1 MAQHTSVRLE
11 TPCEFINVT
20 PLNPLISKCQI
31 KVCYVSDEPN
41 RNKSI
46 ITKDVARDMANSL
59 PGSPIVGYFNE
70 AKGDFEEHNRVI
82 DISNGKFTIKDKTR
96 PYGFVDL
103 GAKVWFQK
111 FLDDGTTER
120 EYLMTEGYIW
130 TGQYPEAQ
138 RIIDEG
144 NNQSME
150 LDEDLI
156 DAFWTKDS
164 KGKPQFFI
172 INEAIIS
179 KLCVLGE
186 DCEPCFEGSNITA
199 PQITFSFEDGFKEQL
214 FSMMNEI
221 KKVLNEGGAPTVF
234 TRYAVEIGDSL
245 WSSIYSYLEHTYP
258 RANDEGYVYDSIY
271 RIEGIYEEG
280 SQKFAILQNRSNSKY
295 FRMNFSLDDTTGFAA
310 SAELVEVTK
319 TYVPAAQPQFA
330 LEDVEAFELEYAKK
344 KKKAEEE
351 DEEDKKPED
360 GDDDS
365 KKPEDDESKKS
376 GEEDDEDDS
385 DDDDADDDEDKKKK
399 KKKTKFAKSEED
411 DDDEDKCPKCGKP
424 KSECE
429 CEDKDDDD
437 DEKGKKSKYN
447 LDEIQE
453 YVELSQKYSALETDY
468 NNLKSEME
476 KLVEFKKSIEKKDKE
491 AMIASFY
498 MLSDEEKKDVVDNI
512 DTYSL
517 EDIEAKLSIICV
529 RNKVNFNL
537 DEDNKETTKPTTF
550 SLDGSL
556 GDDNVPAW
564 VKSLRNVAKSM
575 N

>member
-1 MAQHTSVRLE
+1 MQHTSIRLE

-31 KVCYVSDEPN
+31 KVCWVGDEPN

-46 ITKDVARDMANSL
+46 ITKEVARDMANTL

-82 DISNGKFTIKDKTR
+82 DISNGKFAIKDTTR

-111 FLDDGTTER
+111 FLDDGETER
-120 EYLMTEGYIW
+120 EYLMTEGYLW

-138 RIIDEG
+138 RIIDQG

-150 LDEDLI
+150 LDDKLI
-156 DAFWTKDS
+156 DAFWTKDG

-179 KLCVLGE
+179 KLCVLGD

-319 TYVPAAQPQFA
+319 TYVPAAEPQFA
-330 LEDVEAFELEYAKK
+330 LADVEAFELEYAKK
-344 KKKAEEE
+344 KKGEEEE
-351 DEEDKKPED
+351 DEDKKKKPED
-360 GDDDS
+360 GDDES
-365 KKPEDDESKKS
+365 KKPEDKKS

-385 DDDDADDDEDKKKK
+385 SDDDDADDDDEEKKK
-399 KKKTKFAKSEED
+399 KKKTKFKKDEE

-424 KSECE
+424 KSECT
-429 CEDKDDDD
+429 CEDEDEDDN
-437 DEKGKKSKYN
+437 KGKKSKYN
-447 LDEIQE
+447 LDEIEE
-453 YVELSQKYSALETDY
+453 YVELSQKYSALESDY
-468 NNLKSEME
+468 NAMKAEMAT
-476 KLVEFKKSIEKKDKE
+476 LVEFKKSIEKKDKE

-498 MLSDEEKKDVVDNI
+498 MLSNEEKKDVIDNI

>member
-1 MAQHTSVRLE
+1 MQHTSIRLE

-31 KVCYVSDEPN
+31 KVCWVGDEPN

-46 ITKDVARDMANSL
+46 ITKDVARDMANTL

-82 DISNGKFTIKDKTR
+82 DISNGKFAIKDTTR

-111 FLDDGTTER
+111 FLDDGETER
-120 EYLMTEGYIW
+120 EYLMTEGYLW

-138 RIIDEG
+138 RIIDQG

-150 LDEDLI
+150 LDDKLI
-156 DAFWTKDS
+156 DAFWTKDG

-179 KLCVLGE
+179 KLCVLGD

-280 SQKFAILQNRSNSKY
+280 SQKFAILQNRSNNKY

-319 TYVPAAQPQFA
+319 TYVPAAEPQFA
-330 LEDVEAFELEYAKK
+330 LADVEAFELEYAKK
-344 KKKAEEE
+344 KKGEEEE
-351 DEEDKKPED
+351 DEDKKKKPED
-360 GDDDS
+360 GDDDES
-365 KKPEDDESKKS
+365 KKPEDKKS

-385 DDDDADDDEDKKKK
+385 SDDDDADDDDEEKKK
-399 KKKTKFAKSEED
+399 KKKTKFKKDEE

-424 KSECE
+424 KSECT
-429 CEDKDDDD
+429 CEDEDDDKN
-437 DEKGKKSKYN
+437 KGKKSKYN
-447 LDEIQE
+447 LDEIEE
-453 YVELSQKYSALETDY
+453 YVELSQKYSALESDY
-468 NNLKSEME
+468 NAMKAEMAT
-476 KLVEFKKSIEKKDKE
+476 LVEFKKSIEKKDKE

-498 MLSDEEKKDVVDNI
+498 MLSDEEKKDVIDNI

>member
-1 MAQHTSVRLE
+1 MQHTSIRLE

-31 KVCYVSDEPN
+31 KVCWVGDEPN

-46 ITKDVARDMANSL
+46 ITKDVARDMANTL

-82 DISNGKFTIKDKTR
+82 DISNGKFAIKDTTR

-111 FLDDGTTER
+111 FLDDGETER
-120 EYLMTEGYIW
+120 EYLMTEGYLW

-138 RIIDEG
+138 RIIDQG

-150 LDEDLI
+150 LDDKLI
-156 DAFWTKDS
+156 DAFWTKDG

-179 KLCVLGE
+179 KLCVLGD

-280 SQKFAILQNRSNSKY
+280 SQKFAILQNRSNNKY

-319 TYVPAAQPQFA
+319 TYVPAAEPQFA
-330 LEDVEAFELEYAKK
+330 LADVEAFELEYAKK
-344 KKKAEEE
+344 KKGEEEE
-351 DEEDKKPED
+351 DEDKKKKPED
-360 GDDDS
+360 GDDDES
-365 KKPEDDESKKS
+365 KKPEDKKS

-385 DDDDADDDEDKKKK
+385 SDDDDADDDDEEKKK
-399 KKKTKFAKSEED
+399 KKKTKFKKDEE

-424 KSECE
+424 KSECT
-429 CEDKDDDD
+429 CEDEDDDD
-437 DEKGKKSKYN
+437 NKGKKSKYN
-447 LDEIQE
+447 LDEIEE
-453 YVELSQKYSALETDY
+453 YVELSQKYSALESDY
-468 NNLKSEME
+468 NAMKAEMAT
-476 KLVEFKKSIEKKDKE
+476 LVEFKKSIEKKDKE

-498 MLSDEEKKDVVDNI
+498 MLSDEEKKDVIDNI

>member
-1 MAQHTSVRLE
+1 MQHTSIKLE

-31 KVCYVSDEPN
+31 KVCWVGDEPN

-46 ITKDVARDMANSL
+46 ITKDVARDMANTL

-82 DISNGKFTIKDKTR
+82 DISNGKFAIKDTTR

-111 FLDDGTTER
+111 FLDDGETER
-120 EYLMTEGYIW
+120 EYLMTEGYLW

-138 RIIDEG
+138 RIIDQG

-150 LDEDLI
+150 LDDKLI
-156 DAFWTKDS
+156 DAFWTKDG

-179 KLCVLGE
+179 KLCVLGD

-319 TYVPAAQPQFA
+319 TYVPAAEPQFA
-330 LEDVEAFELEYAKK
+330 LADVEAFELEYAKK
-344 KKKAEEE
+344 KKGEEEE
-351 DEEDKKPED
+351 DEDKKKKPED
-360 GDDDS
+360 GDDDES
-365 KKPEDDESKKS
+365 KKPEDKKS

-385 DDDDADDDEDKKKK
+385 SDDDDADDDDEEKKKK
-399 KKKTKFAKSEED
+399 KKKTKFKKDEE

-424 KSECE
+424 KSECT
-429 CEDKDDDD
+429 CEDEDDDD
-437 DEKGKKSKYN
+437 NKGKKSKYN
-447 LDEIQE
+447 LDEIEE
-453 YVELSQKYSALETDY
+453 YVELSQKYSALESDY
-468 NNLKSEME
+468 NAMKAEMAT
-476 KLVEFKKSIEKKDKE
+476 LVEFKKSIEKKDKE

-498 MLSDEEKKDVVDNI
+498 MLSDEEKKDVIDNI

>member
-1 MAQHTSVRLE
+1 MQHTSIKLE

-31 KVCYVSDEPN
+31 KVCWVGDEPN

-46 ITKDVARDMANSL
+46 ITKDVARDMANTL

-82 DISNGKFTIKDKTR
+82 DISNGKFAIKDTTR

-111 FLDDGTTER
+111 FLDDGETER
-120 EYLMTEGYIW
+120 EYLMTEGYLW

-138 RIIDEG
+138 RIIDQG

-150 LDEDLI
+150 LDDKLI
-156 DAFWTKDS
+156 DAFWTKDG

-179 KLCVLGE
+179 KLCVLGD

-319 TYVPAAQPQFA
+319 TYVPAAEPQFA
-330 LEDVEAFELEYAKK
+330 LADVEAFELEYAKK
-344 KKKAEEE
+344 KKGEEEE
-351 DEEDKKPED
+351 DEDKKKKPED
-360 GDDDS
+360 GDDDES
-365 KKPEDDESKKS
+365 KKPEDKKS

-385 DDDDADDDEDKKKK
+385 SDDDDADDDDEEKKK
-399 KKKTKFAKSEED
+399 KKKTKFKKDEED

-424 KSECE
+424 KSECT
-429 CEDKDDDD
+429 CEDEDDDKN
-437 DEKGKKSKYN
+437 KGKKSKYN
-447 LDEIQE
+447 LDEIEE
-453 YVELSQKYSALETDY
+453 YVELSQKYSALESDY
-468 NNLKSEME
+468 NAMKAEMAT
-476 KLVEFKKSIEKKDKE
+476 LVEFKKSIEKKDKE

-498 MLSDEEKKDVVDNI
+498 MLSDEEKKDVIDNI

>member
-1 MAQHTSVRLE
+1 MQHTSVKLE

-46 ITKDVARDMANSL
+46 ITKEVAKNMANSL

-70 AKGDFEEHNRVI
+70 AKGDFEEHNRII
-82 DISNGKFTIKDKTR
+82 DISNGQFRIKDNTR

-103 GAKVWFQK
+103 NAKVWFQK
-111 FLDDGTTER
+111 FLDDGEVER

-130 TGQYPEAQ
+130 TGQYPESK

-150 LDEDLI
+150 LDDNLI

-199 PQITFSFEDGFKEQL
+199 PQIQFSLDEDFKNKL
-214 FSMMNEI
+214 FSLMEEMKEI
-221 KKVLNEGGAPTVF
+221 LNEGGAPVF
-234 TRYAVEIGDSL
+234 NTYAVEIGDSL
-245 WSSIYSYLEHTYP
+245 WSALYSYLEKTYP
-258 RANDEGYVYDSIY
+258 RANEEGRVYDSIY

-295 FRMNFSLDDTTGFAA
+295 FRLNFSLDDNTGFAA

-319 TYVPAAQPQFA
+319 TYVPAAEPQFA
-330 LEDVEAFELEYAKK
+330 LTDVEAYELEYAKCK
-344 KKKAEEE
+344 KEKE
-351 DEEDKKPED
+351 DEEDKKKKEGSGEGEGGEGT
-360 GDDDS
+360 GDDD
-365 KKPEDDESKKS
+365 DDE
-376 GEEDDEDDS
+376 E
-385 DDDDADDDEDKKKK
+385 KK
-399 KKKTKFAKSEED
+399 KKKTKHSLEGGED
-411 DDDEDKCPKCGKP
+411 ICEKCGKP
-424 KSECE
+424 LSECE
-429 CEDKDDDD
+429 CGE
-437 DEKGKKSKYN
+437 GKKVEYN

-453 YVELSQKYSALETDY
+453 YTELVEKYSALE
-468 NNLKSEME
+468 SEKE
-476 KLVEFKKSIEKKDKE
+476 TLANKVASLEAELSTLVEFKKNIERKDKE

-498 MLSDEEKKDVVDNI
+498 MLSDEEKKDVVENI
-512 DTYSL
+512 DNYSL
-517 EDIEAKLSIICV
+517 DDIEAKLSIICV
-529 RNKVNFNL
+529 RNKVSFNL
-537 DEDNKETTKPTTF
+537 EDDNKPETKPTTF
-550 SLDGSL
+550 SLDGNM

-564 VKSLRNVAKSM
+564 VKSLRDVAKSM

>member
-1 MAQHTSVRLE
+1 MQHTSIRLE

-31 KVCYVSDEPN
+31 KVCWVGDEPN

-46 ITKDVARDMANSL
+46 ITKDVARDMANTL

-82 DISNGKFTIKDKTR
+82 DISNGKFAIKDTTR

-111 FLDDGTTER
+111 FLDDGETER
-120 EYLMTEGYIW
+120 EYLMTEGYLW

-138 RIIDEG
+138 RIIDQG

-150 LDEDLI
+150 LDDKLI
-156 DAFWTKDS
+156 DAFWTKDG

-179 KLCVLGE
+179 KLCVLGD

-245 WSSIYSYLEHTYP
+245 WSSIYSYLENTYP

-280 SQKFAILQNRSNSKY
+280 SQKFAILQNRSNNKY

-319 TYVPAAQPQFA
+319 TYVPAAEPQFA
-330 LEDVEAFELEYAKK
+330 LADVEAFELEYAKK
-344 KKKAEEE
+344 KKGEEEE
-351 DEEDKKPED
+351 DEDKKKKPED
-360 GDDDS
+360 GDDDKS
-365 KKPEDDESKKS
+365 KKPEDKKS

-385 DDDDADDDEDKKKK
+385 SDDDDADDDDEEKKK
-399 KKKTKFAKSEED
+399 KKKTKFKKDEE

-424 KSECE
+424 KSECT
-429 CEDKDDDD
+429 CEDEDDDKN
-437 DEKGKKSKYN
+437 KGKKSKYN
-447 LDEIQE
+447 LDEIEE
-453 YVELSQKYSALETDY
+453 YVELSQKYSALESDY
-468 NNLKSEME
+468 NAMKAEMAT
-476 KLVEFKKSIEKKDKE
+476 LVEFKKSIEKKDKE

-498 MLSDEEKKDVVDNI
+498 MLSDEEKKDVIDNI

>member
-1 MAQHTSVRLE
+1 MQHTSIRLE

-31 KVCYVSDEPN
+31 KVCWVGDEPN

-46 ITKDVARDMANSL
+46 ITKDVARDMANTL

-82 DISNGKFTIKDKTR
+82 DISNGKFAIKDTTR

-111 FLDDGTTER
+111 FLDDGETER
-120 EYLMTEGYIW
+120 EYLMTEGYLW

-138 RIIDEG
+138 RIIDQG

-150 LDEDLI
+150 LDDKLI
-156 DAFWTKDS
+156 DAFWTKDG

-179 KLCVLGE
+179 KLCVLGD

-280 SQKFAILQNRSNSKY
+280 SQKFAILQNRSNNKY

-319 TYVPAAQPQFA
+319 TYVPAAEPQFA
-330 LEDVEAFELEYAKK
+330 LADVEAFELEYAKK
-344 KKKAEEE
+344 KKGEEE
-351 DEEDKKPED
+351 DEDKKKKPED
-360 GDDDS
+360 GDDDES
-365 KKPEDDESKKS
+365 KKPEDKKS

-385 DDDDADDDEDKKKK
+385 SDDDDADDDDEEKKKK
-399 KKKTKFAKSEED
+399 KKKTKFKKDEED

-424 KSECE
+424 KSECT
-429 CEDKDDDD
+429 CEDEDDDKN
-437 DEKGKKSKYN
+437 KGKKSKYN
-447 LDEIQE
+447 LDEIEE
-453 YVELSQKYSALETDY
+453 YVELSQKYSALESDY
-468 NNLKSEME
+468 NAMKAEMAT
-476 KLVEFKKSIEKKDKE
+476 LVEFKKSIEKKDKE

-498 MLSDEEKKDVVDNI
+498 MLSDEEKKDVIDNI